1 MIEEADCA
9 SAGIMKSN
17 DQLPGQAVQ
26 VDPTYLDRLART
38 KMPFGKYAGRL
49 LINLPEPYVV
59 WLRRQGFPGGELGG
73 MLHTIY
79 EVKLNGLEHLVRER
93 LRRSRT

>member
-1 MIEEADCA
+1 MFA
-9 SAGIMKSN
+9 
-17 DQLPGQAVQ
+17 
-26 VDPTYLDRLART
+26 DPTYLDRLART

-59 WLRRQGFPGGELGG
+59 WLHRQGFPRGELGE

-79 EVKLNGLEHLVRER
+79 EVKLNGLERLVRDR
-93 LRRSRT
+93 LPRPRK